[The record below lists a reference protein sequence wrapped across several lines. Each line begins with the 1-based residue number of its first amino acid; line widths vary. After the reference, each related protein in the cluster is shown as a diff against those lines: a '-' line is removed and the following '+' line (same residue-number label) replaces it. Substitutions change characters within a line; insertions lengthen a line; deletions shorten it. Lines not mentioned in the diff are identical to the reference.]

1 MYVFK
6 MEQPEVRDAVWTQW
20 EVDRVIEAALKA
32 HKSRQGNIAQAR
44 RSVAL
49 AVQIAVDTS
58 LSQQDILKL
67 TWDQYSDGD
76 LTVRQI
82 KKRGDKELWIP
93 MGQKTQQMLNGTNRT
108 HIQIIVNEQTGQPYS
123 NHNTFG
129 KAFRKVRK
137 WAGIERQLT
146 FRDLRTTALT
156 NMGNKGATM
165 AEIVFFSG
173 HKLNSPVLE
182 TYVKPGR
189 EAAQRARTKL
199 DHGSEQT

>member
-1 MYVFK
+1 M
-6 MEQPEVRDAVWTQW
+6 
-20 EVDRVIEAALKA
+20 IEATLKA
-32 HKSRQGNIAQAR
+32 HKSRQVNIAQAR

-49 AVQIAVDTS
+49 AVQIAGDTS
-58 LSQQDILKL
+58 LPQQDILKL
-67 TWDQYSDGD
+67 TWDQYSDGG

-93 MGQKTQQMLNGTNRT
+93 MGQKTQQMLDGTNRT

-146 FRDLRTTALT
+146 FHDLCTTALT
-156 NMGNKGATM
+156 NLGNKGATM
-165 AEIVFFSG
+165 AETITFSG
-173 HKLNSPVLE
+173 HKLNSPVFH

-189 EAAQRARTKL
+189 EAAKRALIKL
-199 DHGSEQT
+199 ETNGE

>member
-1 MYVFK
+1 MAT
-6 MEQPEVRDAVWTQW
+6 PRPS
-20 EVDRVIEAALKA
+20 I
-32 HKSRQGNIAQAR
+32 
-44 RSVAL
+44 AL
-49 AVQIAVDTS
+49 ATQIAFSTS
-58 LSQQDILKL
+58 LPQQDILAL
-67 TWDQYSDGD
+67 TWDQYSDGG
-76 LTVRQI
+76 LTVLQI

-93 MGQKTQQMLNGTNRT
+93 LSQKTRQMIDNTERT
-108 HIQIIVNEQTGQPYS
+108 STHIIVNEQTGQPYS

-146 FRDLRTTALT
+146 FHDLRTTALT

-165 AEIVFFSG
+165 AEIVSFSG